1 MVDKK
6 KLSCNIDIITFKV
19 DPMIRFYTNRELSHR
34 LGINLARWKRWSRE
48 FLPPDPLGGMQSG
61 YARQYNPDEAFTV
74 FLGGYLVGN
83 LKFTIPEARRILA
96 DLQVWLLEH
105 GFYFG
110 MSDSK
115 SDKTRTIT
123 SLNRYRISIRAV
135 NSHESRHLGFIYS
148 ARGVV
153 AEREREFDGVPVK
166 EQCYVES
173 RFGLTDAE
181 KENTICASSRVIF
194 ITELRDTFLNRLQAP
209 DPNDGRMR

>member
-1 MVDKK
+1 
-6 KLSCNIDIITFKV
+6 
-19 DPMIRFYTNRELSHR
+19 MIRFYTNRELSHR

-48 FLPPDPLGGMQSG
+48 FLPPDPLGGIQSG

-74 FLGGYLVGN
+74 FFGGYLVGN
-83 LKFTIPEARRILA
+83 LKFSIPEAKRILA

-110 MSDSK
+110 MSDSR
-115 SDKTRTIT
+115 SDKKSTVTPV
-123 SLNRYRISIRAV
+123 SKYRISIRAV
-135 NSHESRHLGFIYS
+135 NGRESRHLGFIYS

-153 AEREREFDGVPVK
+153 AEGEREFDGVPVK

-181 KENTICASSRVIF
+181 KENVICPSSRVIF
-194 ITELRDTFLNRLQAP
+194 ISELRNTFLNRLQATE
-209 DPNDGRMR
+209 PNGGSMR